1 MSLILH
7 THTHTQKQTSKA
19 SCQSVNF
26 CFPLS
31 HSDTYAQTH
40 NLRASRHWMVSECEK
55 GTSSSVYQALLSTHP
70 LPQWPHWGWAQ
81 VKAYLKDLFNTEKR
95 GHIPKT
101 TGKGRLD
108 RGRGIHSRLLTLHL
122 SVVFKSQCFT
132 LSLSLSPSLPPSPL
146 LKMFVF

>member
-1 MSLILH
+1 MINF

-19 SCQSVNF
+19 SCQSEF
-26 CFPLS
+26 LLSPFPLW
-31 HSDTYAQTH
+31 HLRTDTH

-122 SVVFKSQCFT
+122 SIVFKSQCFT